1 MQNYVLVTTYQM
13 LSSTISFLNAFIWPK
28 LMIYAREQELKC
40 SSSTDCLK
48 MFLNL
53 NFIVIFRHFC
63 KCLLICIYLSWFQAI
78 QLRLQLRHF
87 RSFLSHGEK
96 KHRLEPN
103 TTLWWHLGLF
113 MGETVRF
120 SADNYLGA
128 YSTSLA
134 QDSGSVDW
142 HLLCT
147 LSKH

>member
-1 MQNYVLVTTYQM
+1 
-13 LSSTISFLNAFIWPK
+13 
-28 LMIYAREQELKC
+28 MIYVREQELKC

-53 NFIVIFRHFC
+53 NFIVIFRFFC
-63 KCLLICIYLSWFQAI
+63 KFLLTCIYLSWFQAI
-78 QLRLQLRHF
+78 KFRLQLRHF

-96 KHRLEPN
+96 RHRLESNP
-103 TTLWWHLGLF
+103 TLWGHLGLF

-134 QDSGSVDW
+134 QDSGSLD
-142 HLLCT
+142 
-147 LSKH
+147 